1 MLTLLCTYP
10 SFFVCFIFQSCT
22 HRNDGANDRF
32 MVLMRMKD
40 RDAADAFFLHFN
52 GRPFS
57 SLEEVRREGRAEG
70 GREEGDI
77 KLAGSSWLDC
87 V

>member
-1 MLTLLCTYP
+1 
-10 SFFVCFIFQSCT
+10 
-22 HRNDGANDRF
+22 